1 MSERQLALSPQ
12 RLRASGARGPY
23 MYRSASPPRRH
34 RTWTSRE
41 NVSCPRTGRSSLR
54 DVAVQRSF
62 SCAPATEAAISPA
75 IFLTSVSNI
84 DPRHRQ
90 REGAALRARTGD
102 AAGVVVP
109 PRTGPPAP
117 PPAPQAQNSVPVAA
131 APLTDANRAHV
142 PLLLL
147 LLLRVLRV
155 LRVLHQTHALCVCY
169 SLRLRLS
176 FHRTRALFHAI
187 YRLKTL
193 CLWRPPRVRTP
204 TLRACPPSP
213 PSASSRASCASCA
226 SCSPAWSTSRSLCRL
241 QAASLPSSTPPGSDF

>member
-131 APLTDANRAHV
+131 APLTDANTVRTS
-142 PLLLL
+142 PWG
-147 LLLRVLRV
+147 
-155 LRVLHQTHALCVCY
+155 
-169 SLRLRLS
+169 SSDRLRMVTVEENRLS
-176 FHRTRALFHAI
+176 RDDAAGAGRA
-187 YRLKTL
+187 
-193 CLWRPPRVRTP
+193 WG
-204 TLRACPPSP
+204 
-213 PSASSRASCASCA
+213 
-226 SCSPAWSTSRSLCRL
+226 SLEQRGL
-241 QAASLPSSTPPGSDF
+241 H